1 MTDIADQASEIEQ
14 ENLRYALRARKQAE
28 HPQATGYCLNPL
40 CQNELDKFGQL
51 YCDGACANEAARRDG
66 R

>member
-14 ENLRYALRARKQAE
+14 ENLRIAFLARKQAE
-28 HPQATGYCLNPL
+28 RPQATGYCLNAL
-40 CQNELDKFGQL
+40 CQDDLEQYGQL
-51 YCDGACANEAARRDG
+51 FCSRECAMEYEKGRR

>member
-14 ENLRYALRARKQAE
+14 ENIRIAFLAIKQAE
-28 HPQATGYCLNPL
+28 HPQATGCCLNAL
-40 CQNELDKFGQL
+40 CQDDLEQHGQL
-51 YCDGACANEAARRDG
+51 FCSRECAMEFEKGRR